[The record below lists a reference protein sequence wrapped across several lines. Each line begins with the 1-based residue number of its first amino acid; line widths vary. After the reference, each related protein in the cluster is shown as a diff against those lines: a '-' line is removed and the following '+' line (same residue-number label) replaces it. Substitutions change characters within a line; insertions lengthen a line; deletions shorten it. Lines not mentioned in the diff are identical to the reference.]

1 MWWGPCA
8 TPKFQEPPHG
18 GLYKHLDYQL
28 GINGSRFK
36 YLELNQIVKPTS
48 QWQPLDGILWWWLS
62 VWLCVYCWSWCL
74 DGNLWSWW
82 CSYYCSCFC
91 NGGHIHNDVPIATHG
106 FTMDMVIVMMVFL
119 LLVLV
124 LWW

>member
-1 MWWGPCA
+1 MQWGPCA

-62 VWLCVYCWSWCL
+62 LWLCAYCWSWCL

-91 NGGHIHNDVPIATHG
+91 NGRHSHNGVPIVTHG